1 MRDYYQLAVAQ
12 TGRAGTFSEAKDDL
26 RKAGQLAAAY
36 LASEPAKPDASLANV
51 AVQIF
56 DPLALNKPK
65 DAAEAARVIAETR
78 NNAQAYL
85 ALVQY
90 AALAGDTR
98 TADLAAQKAVDLA
111 PKGQRK
117 EVKAQAEQLKNP
129 QAATGS
135 AGTTP

>member
-1 MRDYYQLAVAQ
+1 MAIQV
-12 TGRAGTFSEAKDDL
+12 
-26 RKAGQLAAAY
+26 
-36 LASEPAKPDASLANV
+36 
-51 AVQIF
+51 F

-65 DAAEAARVIAETR
+65 DAQEAARVIAEAR
-78 NNAQAYL
+78 NNTNGYL

-111 PKGQRK
+111 PKDQRR
-117 EVKAQAEQLKNP
+117 EVKAQADQLKKP
-129 QAATGS
+129 QAATGA